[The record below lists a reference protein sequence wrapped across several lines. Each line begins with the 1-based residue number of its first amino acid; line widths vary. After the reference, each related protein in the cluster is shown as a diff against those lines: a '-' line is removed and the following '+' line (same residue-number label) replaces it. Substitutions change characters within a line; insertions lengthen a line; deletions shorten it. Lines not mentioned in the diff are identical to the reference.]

1 MLVQT
6 QTAAQANTNTATGA
20 EAQDSI
26 DEVPHWLVG
35 MKYLQMYSS
44 FPHILVY

>member
-6 QTAAQANTNTATGA
+6 QTAAQANTATGA
-20 EAQDSI
+20 DARDSI

-35 MKYLQMYSS
+35 MKYLQMHS